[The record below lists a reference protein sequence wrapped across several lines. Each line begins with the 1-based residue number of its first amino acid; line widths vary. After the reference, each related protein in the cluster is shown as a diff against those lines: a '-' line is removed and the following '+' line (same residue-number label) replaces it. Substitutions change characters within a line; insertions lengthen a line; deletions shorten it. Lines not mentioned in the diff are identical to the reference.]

1 LLIAEIRLGMIYNNN
16 GEPFELL
23 LHVLGFVCFVA
34 NPCTLN
40 RIESV

>member
-16 GEPFELL
+16 GEPFGLL
-23 LHVLGFVCFVA
+23 LHILGLVRFVA
-34 NPCTLN
+34 NLCELS